1 MAIRSAVALAM
12 YDADHWNTC
21 NDCRDGFVMG
31 GADVVHL
38 RGLRDGERMDEADM
52 GVDEHTVEFEGSKF
66 LFRNASNA
74 AQFQTNPQYYMP
86 LYGGF

>member
-1 MAIRSAVALAM
+1 MISSVVALGM
-12 YDADHWNTC
+12 YDAEHWTTC
-21 NDCRDGFVMG
+21 HDCREGFVMG

-38 RGLRDGERMDEADM
+38 RGLQDGERMAEADM
-52 GVDEHTVEFEGSKF
+52 GVDENFVEFEGYKF

-74 AQFQTNPQYYMP
+74 AQFQTKPEYYMP

>member
-1 MAIRSAVALAM
+1 MIRSAVVFAM
-12 YDADHWNTC
+12 YDREHWTTC
-21 NDCRDGFVMG
+21 EDCRDGFVMG

-38 RGLRDGERMDEADM
+38 RGLEDGERMAEEDM
-52 GVDEHTVEFEGSKF
+52 GVDEHVVEFEGYTF

-74 AQFQTNPQYYMP
+74 AQFQTKPKYYMP